1 MNLIRTVNVAM
12 ELLPCRAAWR
22 ALLPSRRRA
31 PYVPQGT
38 RPLICMIVISDVRSD
53 PRVRREAE
61 ALAEAGYD
69 IKVIFPDCYSPSY
82 SEKPIGWGDN
92 ITFLPVDCAIGQ
104 YYAEYPYVW
113 GDELHE
119 IVSKERPF
127 AFHSH
132 DLNTALIALSAARV
146 AGCYCVC
153 DFHEWYSEN
162 VSWDA
167 TKHEWSEHPADKKKI
182 YQAVERLVMARA
194 NGVITVS
201 NAIADA
207 IADELSDYGR
217 RPTVIR
223 NVPNF
228 ELGDT
233 SKEFNVKAE
242 LGVSD
247 DTFVVLWQGGIGPSR
262 MLEPVIEAFQ
272 YLPNAV
278 FAIRTPYWEA
288 FGKPYE
294 ELADRLG
301 ISDRI
306 RHLDAVSSAQIVNS
320 ANGADCGLW
329 TLPNP
334 CRNFYLAL
342 GNKIFEYLSAGLPI
356 AVANYPEAKAV
367 CEGLDV
373 GLAFDPTDPKSIAD
387 TIKKFQ
393 NDPSRFDEMRRNAA
407 TAIFQ
412 LGADV
417 EWQKLV
423 DLYANI
429 SKRHVAS

>member
-1 MNLIRTVNVAM
+1 M
-12 ELLPCRAAWR
+12 
-22 ALLPSRRRA
+22 
-31 PYVPQGT
+31 
-38 RPLICMIVISDVRSD
+38 
-53 PRVRREAE
+53 RREAE
-61 ALAEAGYD
+61 ALCGAGYD

-82 SEKPIGWGDN
+82 SEKPISWGDN
-92 ITFLPVDCAIGQ
+92 ITFLPVDCSVGQ

-113 GDELHE
+113 GSELHE
-119 IVSKERPF
+119 IVARERPF

-132 DLNTALIALSAARV
+132 DLNTALIALSAARI

-167 TKHEWSEHPADKKKI
+167 NKGEWSEHPVEKKKI

-194 NGVITVS
+194 SGVITVS

-207 IADELSDYGR
+207 ISAELTDDGR
-217 RPTVIR
+217 RPVVIR

-228 ELGDT
+228 ELSDT
-233 SKEFNVKAE
+233 SEVFDVKAE

-247 DTFVVLWQGGIGPSR
+247 ETFVVLWQGGIGPSR

-272 YLPNAV
+272 YLPNAI

-288 FGKPYE
+288 FGKSYE
-294 ELADRLG
+294 ELAARLG
-301 ISDRI
+301 ISDQI
-306 RHLDAVSSAQIVNS
+306 RPLDPVSSAQIVNS
-320 ANGADCGLW
+320 AQGADCGLW

-334 CRNFYLAL
+334 CRNFHLAL

-367 CEGLDV
+367 CEALDV
-373 GLAFDPTDPKSIAD
+373 GLAFDPADPKSIAD
-387 TIKKFQ
+387 TIRKFQ
-393 NDPSRFDEMRRNAA
+393 NEPSRFAEMRRNAA
-407 TAIFQ
+407 SAICR

-423 DLYANI
+423 DLYADI
-429 SKRHVAS
+429 SNQHVAS